1 MKLNQRAKKFAATLL
16 EISGEDAGA
25 VRSSLKQIDIL
36 IRKDARFRS
45 LLQSKRISNDNKTT
59 IIKEALADVFHPN
72 VIDFLGL
79 MTEEKSVNIIRQII
93 KAYDE
98 LYKEKKDIVSVKA
111 HVAKELNA
119 EEVDALQQ
127 NLQKAINK
135 KADMTVE
142 VDEKLLG
149 GIMLR
154 IENIFLDATLQSNL
168 NRLQGELLQS

>member
-1 MKLNQRAKKFAATLL
+1 
-16 EISGEDAGA
+16 
-25 VRSSLKQIDIL
+25 
-36 IRKDARFRS
+36 
-45 LLQSKRISNDNKTT
+45 
-59 IIKEALADVFHPN
+59 
-72 VIDFLGL
+72 GL

-154 IENIFLDATLQSNL
+154 IENTFLDATLQSNL